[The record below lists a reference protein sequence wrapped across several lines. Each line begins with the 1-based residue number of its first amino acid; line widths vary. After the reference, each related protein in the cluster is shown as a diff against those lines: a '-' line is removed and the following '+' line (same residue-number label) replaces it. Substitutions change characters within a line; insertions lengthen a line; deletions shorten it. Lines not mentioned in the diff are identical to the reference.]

1 MVLGFVVGVLGS
13 LVLALTVFGLGVVA
27 MLSVALLSVL
37 ALLLGWTFFR
47 SWSWGGTSVW
57 ARGAAPYTL
66 LPLGLLAMALA
77 IGVGVDLLVMKG
89 DIDRQNTV
97 FKLYLQAWL
106 FFALAGSYALW
117 HLGFVRGWF
126 TRPRLITG
134 AWTAGLLVL
143 LTASAVYP
151 VLGTGARLDNRF
163 ATTPLTLDG
172 TAYMENA
179 VYFDP
184 EETELKW
191 DLHAINWLRDN
202 LEGTPVVLDGRT
214 PLYRWG
220 SRVSVYTGLPTVLGW
235 DWHQRQQRC
244 GVDPCPAVYEREAA
258 VIRMYAGQDEEET
271 LSLLREYDVDYVYVG
286 QTERQ
291 YYPEEGLA
299 KFEAM
304 RERGV
309 LSVAYE
315 NPEVTVY
322 RVDAEA

>member
-1 MVLGFVVGVLGS
+1 MCW
-13 LVLALTVFGLGVVA
+13 TV
-27 MLSVALLSVL
+27 
-37 ALLLGWTFFR
+37 
-47 SWSWGGTSVW
+47 
-57 ARGAAPYTL
+57 
-66 LPLGLLAMALA
+66 
-77 IGVGVDLLVMKG
+77 
-89 DIDRQNTV
+89 
-97 FKLYLQAWL
+97 
-106 FFALAGSYALW
+106 
-117 HLGFVRGWF
+117 
-126 TRPRLITG
+126 
-134 AWTAGLLVL
+134 
-143 LTASAVYP
+143 
-151 VLGTGARLDNRF
+151 
-163 ATTPLTLDG
+163 
-172 TAYMENA
+172 
-179 VYFDP
+179 
-184 EETELKW
+184 
-191 DLHAINWLRDN
+191 
-202 LEGTPVVLDGRT
+202 RT

-322 RVDAEA
+322 RVVDAES

>member
-1 MVLGFVVGVLGS
+1 
-13 LVLALTVFGLGVVA
+13 
-27 MLSVALLSVL
+27 
-37 ALLLGWTFFR
+37 
-47 SWSWGGTSVW
+47 
-57 ARGAAPYTL
+57 
-66 LPLGLLAMALA
+66 
-77 IGVGVDLLVMKG
+77 MKG

-106 FFALAGSYALW
+106 FFSLAGSYALW

-126 TRPRLITG
+126 TRLRLVTA

-163 ATTPLTLDG
+163 ATTTVDAGRHGVHGRTPSISTRRKR
-172 TAYMENA
+172 
-179 VYFDP
+179 
-184 EETELKW
+184 ELKW

-271 LSLLREYDVDYVYVG
+271 LSNCSG
-286 QTERQ
+286 NTMSTMCTS
-291 YYPEEGLA
+291 A
-299 KFEAM
+299 K
-304 RERGV
+304 RSGNTIRKRGWP
-309 LSVAYE
+309 SS
-315 NPEVTVY
+315 
-322 RVDAEA
+322 RR